1 MKKNNDSY
9 KICHWFVLYS
19 CNKTAWIKRIIRW
32 TEALHQATTKKDC
45 VKVILKDNVTKN
57 RFSPFHIVTLSCFIE
72 TIKRKGYL
80 VYLEVKDEELHDFI
94 FNDISF
100 TLYWT
105 DCNRDHVDS
114 PDSSRLNLWR
124 ITQGRQYEYETSV
137 HQYFTNK
144 FPGIDFFMLKSCL
157 TELYYNVFD
166 HAEANGVAFSY
177 IHYDDEEEVIHI
189 AICDFGKGI
198 ARTIKDAYSDIRD
211 DKEALIKSL
220 ERGVTS
226 KSNTHNAGF
235 GLDNIISALSDS
247 TLRIVSNHAILFYR
261 KNMDASEI
269 KTYDMPFCLKGTLI
283 YFDLPVAGFE
293 STEIRDEFTF

>member
-1 MKKNNDSY
+1 MNINKPLIRYQYTLTS
-9 KICHWFVLYS
+9 S
-19 CNKTAWIKRIIRW
+19 NKTDWIKHIVRW
-32 TEALHQATTKKDC
+32 TETLRQATFEGDC
-45 VKVILKDNVTKN
+45 VKVILEDNVTKN

-72 TIKRKGYL
+72 LIKRKGYL
-80 VYLEVKDEELHDFI
+80 VYLEVYDNELHDLI
-94 FNDISF
+94 YNDISL

-124 ITQGRQYEYETSV
+124 ITQGRQYEYEASV

-166 HAEANGVAFSY
+166 HAEANGIAFSY

-198 ARTIKDAYSDIRD
+198 AKTIKDAYRNISD

-235 GLDNIISALSDS
+235 GLDNIISALSNS
-247 TLRIVSNHAILFYR
+247 TLRIVSNNAILFYR
-261 KNMDASEI
+261 KNGEISET
-269 KTYDMPFCLKGTLI
+269 KTYDMPFCLNGTLI
-283 YFDLPVAGFE
+283 YFDLPVSGFE
-293 STEIRDEFTF
+293 NTEIRDEFTF